1 MPTPTERLEERKK
14 LAECRVCA
22 WLSTLEDKDRRDWQS
37 AIMNSRYGAALV
49 GDEIMVEIAARDNAG
64 TNKYT
69 GQTIGEA
76 SVQTHRQ
83 RGHR

>member
-1 MPTPTERLEERKK
+1 MPTPTERLEQRKK

-22 WLSTLEDKDRRDWQS
+22 WLATLDDKDRRDWQ
-37 AIMNSRYGAALV
+37 AAVMNTRFGAGLV
-49 GDEIMVEIAARDNAG
+49 ADEIMVEIAARDQAG
-64 TNKYT
+64 QTTYT

-83 RGHR
+83 RAHR